1 MSEPQTIVGPQHF
14 VDLGV
19 PASIA
24 SALDKRGIT
33 TPTPI
38 QEATLPDS
46 IGGRDVLGRGRTGSG
61 KTYAFLLPL
70 VTHIVTDRYRPAPG
84 CPRTLVLA
92 PTRELVAQIEESLAP
107 LKPVAKFTSHTIF
120 GGVGQGPQVK
130 AINRGLDIAIA
141 TPGRLE
147 DLMRQGEIDLSQ
159 IETVVIDEADQMADM
174 GFLPTV
180 TKILERI
187 PRDAQHLLFSATLDK
202 QVQTLVNKFLT
213 NPITHEA
220 DSPEDTAEAH
230 AQMHHHALR
239 VSHEDKPA
247 VIADLCAAP
256 SRAIVF
262 ARTKYGARNLSRKL
276 TKMGV
281 PALELHGNLT
291 QNARMR
297 NLNAFHEGKVTT
309 LVATDIAARGI
320 HVDDVE
326 IVIHADPPAE
336 HKAYVHRSGRT
347 ARAGNSGVVV
357 TMVRND
363 QEKDVKSLMKK
374 AGVQA
379 EWANVDPDS
388 ELLFDLAPSGRNFLD
403 RAEAERLIR
412 DALPTQTQGSGGK
425 HKKAANKKPG
435 QHNGA
440 KARRHKQADNETGCP
455 SARKKSAPRED
466 RHDGP
471 RKARRA
477 NGQHQTEH
485 SKRFHKNPQQSK
497 PRATANKRRANKTLL
512 VKV

>member
-1 MSEPQTIVGPQHF
+1 MSEFPSF

-24 SALDKRGIT
+24 AALEQHHIIN
-33 TPTPI
+33 PTPI

-46 IGGRDVLGRGRTGSG
+46 IAGRDVLGRGRTGSG
-61 KTYAFLLPL
+61 KTYAFLLPI
-70 VTHIVTDRYRPAPG
+70 VTHIMTDRYRPARG

-92 PTRELVAQIEESLAP
+92 PTRELVAQIDESLAP

-130 AINRGLDIAIA
+130 AIARGLDIAIA
-141 TPGRLE
+141 TPGRLD
-147 DLMRQGEIDLSQ
+147 DLMRQGEVDLSQ

-174 GFLPTV
+174 GFLPMV
-180 TKILERI
+180 TKILKAI
-187 PRDAQHLLFSATLDK
+187 PRDAQHLLFSATLDN
-202 QVQTLVNKFLT
+202 QVQRLVDGFLT
-213 NPITHEA
+213 DPITHEA
-220 DSPEDTAEAH
+220 DSPQTTAEAA
-230 AQMHHHALR
+230 AQMQHHALR
-239 VSHEDKPA
+239 VSHEDKPG

-297 NLNAFHEGKVTT
+297 NLNAFHEGKITT

-347 ARAGNSGVVV
+347 ARAGNRGVVV
-357 TMVRND
+357 TLVRND
-363 QEKDVKSLMKK
+363 QEKDVKSLMRK
-374 AGVQA
+374 AGVRA
-379 EWANVDPDS
+379 EWANANPES
-388 ELLFDLAPSGRNFLD
+388 ELLFDLAPGGRNFLP
-403 RAEAERLIR
+403 RGEAERLIR
-412 DALPTQTQGSGGK
+412 DAIPVGGTSKGRGANAKASGNKRAGTKASGGRQGNGGRNGN
-425 HKKAANKKPG
+425 KKSNGSKPGAKSWNANKGGASHTPG
-435 QHNGA
+435 SKGHRGKDGQSH
-440 KARRHKQADNETGCP
+440 TGDT
-455 SARKKSAPRED
+455 KKFRSN
-466 RHDGP
+466 P
-471 RKARRA
+471 RKSK
-477 NGQHQTEH
+477 HQSSQRNT
-485 SKRFHKNPQQSK
+485 
-497 PRATANKRRANKTLL
+497 KTVL
-512 VKV
+512 VKA

>member
-1 MSEPQTIVGPQHF
+1 MSESSLF

-19 PASIA
+19 PARIA
-24 SALDKRGIT
+24 AALKPQGIT

-38 QEATLPDS
+38 QQATLPDS
-46 IGGRDVLGRGRTGSG
+46 IAGRDVLGRGRTGSG
-61 KTYAFLLPL
+61 KTYAFLLPI
-70 VTHIVTDRYRPAPG
+70 VTHLVTDRYRPAPG

-92 PTRELVAQIEESLAP
+92 PTRELVAQIDESLAP
-107 LKPVAKFTSHTIF
+107 FKPIAKCTSQIIV

-141 TPGRLE
+141 TPGRLD
-147 DLMRQGEIDLSQ
+147 DLMRQGEVDLSQ

-174 GFLPTV
+174 GFLPMV
-180 TKILERI
+180 TKILDRI
-187 PRDAQHLLFSATLDK
+187 PRDAQHLLFSATLDQ
-202 QVQTLVNKFLT
+202 QVQVLVDRYLT
-213 NPITHEA
+213 DPITHEA
-220 DSPEDTAEAH
+220 DSPETAAASA
-230 AQMHHHALR
+230 AQMQHHALR
-239 VSHEDKPA
+239 VSHEDKPG
-247 VIADLCAAP
+247 VIADLCASP
-256 SRAIVF
+256 SRTIVF

-379 EWANVDPDS
+379 AWANVDPDS
-388 ELLFDLAPSGRNFLD
+388 ELLFDLAPGGRQFLG

-412 DALPTQTQGSGGK
+412 DTIPTKPAQGQR
-425 HKKAANKKPG
+425 KAKPNRPKGDGPSAMRSRRHGPKDSHPG
-435 QHNGA
+435 Q
-440 KARRHKQADNETGCP
+440 KP
-455 SARKKSAPRED
+455 
-466 RHDGP
+466 
-471 RKARRA
+471 
-477 NGQHQTEH
+477 
-485 SKRFHKNPQQSK
+485 KRFHKNPNKSNAHRGKASGHQAGLKRLVASK
-497 PRATANKRRANKTLL
+497 G
-512 VKV
+512 